1 MWLAAYLYL
10 FIIYKAFGHRLCSQR
25 CAFIVSLQWNRAHPI
40 KTYNFYN
47 NHNFYIWSPKSWTVG
62 YIFDKHAHKDGVG
75 QTPIPLCYVFFGR
88 WSSSF
93 SSHPSQAAVRWAGLA
108 MLPAG
113 WQSLARGLRSGCALM
128 NCRHDAGRQPAR
140 RTTKRPSGP
149 ISVYLC
155 EGEIVKTAL
164 TT

>member
-1 MWLAAYLYL
+1 M
-10 FIIYKAFGHRLCSQR
+10 SQT
-25 CAFIVSLQWNRAHPI
+25 LPM
-40 KTYNFYN
+40 
-47 NHNFYIWSPKSWTVG
+47 
-62 YIFDKHAHKDGVG
+62 
-75 QTPIPLCYVFFGR
+75 
-88 WSSSF
+88 SF
-93 SSHPSQAAVRWAGLA
+93 SLLEREKEREGDIYACPAFLPVPFKQAAVRWAGLA

>member
-1 MWLAAYLYL
+1 MQSTVCIYSQLTMKQELIQSKRII
-10 FIIYKAFGHRLCSQR
+10 FIIITTF
-25 CAFIVSLQWNRAHPI
+25 
-40 KTYNFYN
+40 
-47 NHNFYIWSPKSWTVG
+47 
-62 YIFDKHAHKDGVG
+62 IFDPPNLEQLVTSLTSMHTKTRHTIGVG

-93 SSHPSQAAVRWAGLA
+93 SSHPLQAAVRWAGLA